1 MNKLV
6 TYVMAILA
14 LCATGFLVFWFLIQE
29 PFNTDKEKIETEIRD
44 AREQMRKYE
53 QAKKQ
58 CKSYEEKINTTKKK
72 IFTLLCS
79 ARGRTI
85 EDFLKELENDADTS
99 KIDLENIRIE
109 SMTVSELCSKIPMDL
124 NISGPYFQIYQ
135 FLALVQKRGK
145 MDFSGGSL
153 SIASES
159 KQVTIPKLKD
169 YVSTLSKYKPGERFP
184 NLRVNVN
191 GEIIIIDE
199 NTHMRKY
206 RTSELSSC
214 DGI

>member
-6 TYVMAILA
+6 TYVMAILS

-29 PFNTDKEKIETEIRD
+29 PFNHKMEEFDTKIRD
-44 AREQMRKYE
+44 ARDQIKKYQ
-53 QAKKQ
+53 QAKEQ
-58 CKSYEEKINTTKKK
+58 CKTFEEKINTMKKK
-72 IFTLLCS
+72 IFRRLCS
-79 ARGRTI
+79 AKGRSI
-85 EDFLKELENDADTS
+85 EEFLKELETDSDTS

-124 NISGPYFQIYQ
+124 NVAGPYFQIFK

-159 KQVTIPKLKD
+159 KLVNIPKLKD
-169 YVSTLSKYKPGERFP
+169 YVSQKCKYKEMERFP

-199 NTHMRKY
+199 QTHMRKY